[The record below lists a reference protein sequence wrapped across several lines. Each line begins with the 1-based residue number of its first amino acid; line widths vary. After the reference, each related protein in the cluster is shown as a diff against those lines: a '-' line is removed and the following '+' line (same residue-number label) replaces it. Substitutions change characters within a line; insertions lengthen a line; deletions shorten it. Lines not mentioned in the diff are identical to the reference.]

1 MRSTQEEALRPPAEE
16 LRMLILR
23 TDMPWPSRP
32 QALASLT
39 LPIVALEQVI
49 RTHGAVAYP
58 EEVAALVKALSVST
72 AHGASFAYR
81 SEGRSNLGVRLHA
94 LQNHPGDYEYL
105 QSAVLNKASSIA
117 TAGEWADSV
126 SLQALS
132 NATGAEI
139 RVWAFDA
146 KLKRCKSSKVLW
158 LVLEAW
164 HSRWLRPLGADRCLD
179 ACLSSE
185 VQIINLDGA
194 GPALQGG
201 APKSDVASYCGRLL
215 GLLRWW
221 YA

>member
-58 EEVAALVKALSVST
+58 EEVAALVK
-72 AHGASFAYR
+72 
-81 SEGRSNLGVRLHA
+81 A